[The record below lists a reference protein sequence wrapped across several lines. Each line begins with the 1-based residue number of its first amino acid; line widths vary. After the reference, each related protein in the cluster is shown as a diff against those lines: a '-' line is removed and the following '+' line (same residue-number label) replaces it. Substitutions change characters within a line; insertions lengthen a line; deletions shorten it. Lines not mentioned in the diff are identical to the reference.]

1 METTDVRK
9 KLIDTLRQYDTLMV
23 TTTATNGSMHAR
35 PMAIAEIDETG
46 EVWFVTGDD
55 TPKIDEV
62 MKDARAV
69 VTGQEKGRYLSLT
82 GRIDV
87 IKDREKVHALWKE
100 SWKAWFP
107 DGKDD
112 PTIVLMRLRPEIGEY
127 WDNRGTKGV
136 RFLFEAAR
144 ALLNGQPADERIDK
158 DPKQHAKVP
167 L

>member
-9 KLIDTLRQYDTLMV
+9 KLIETLRHYDTLMV
-23 TTTATNGSMHAR
+23 TTTATNGTMHAR
-35 PMAIAEIDETG
+35 PMAIAEIDDSG
-46 EVWFVTGDD
+46 EVWFVTRDD

-62 MKDARAV
+62 MKDARTL
-69 VTGQEKGRYLSLT
+69 VTGQEKGRFVSLT

-87 IKDREKVHALWKE
+87 IKDREKIRALWKE
-100 SWKAWFP
+100 AWKAWFP

-112 PTIVLMRLRPEIGEY
+112 PSIVLMRVRPEIGEY
-127 WDNRGTKGV
+127 WDNRGTRGV
-136 RFLFEAAR
+136 RFMFEAAK
-144 ALLNGQPADERIDK
+144 ALLNGRSAADAGTN